1 MQAMIRVALL
11 AFLVVQEA
19 PRVPQPPPPFE
30 QVIRMRVVLRVP
42 GMEQVAVRRDVVY
55 KTIGDARLAA
65 DVYSPPS
72 AAKDKPL
79 PAVILIHGGP
89 IALSMA
95 PTPKDWGGF
104 QSLGQLLGASGF
116 AAVTFNHRFHGPP
129 MLVEASGDVRDL
141 IRHVRENAR
150 AYGFDANRLALWAFS
165 GGGPFLSSALREAP
179 EPVKALVAYYAAMDL
194 QERPPGVTPG
204 SANDLTDETRRAFS
218 PVYHVATGGRP
229 VPPVFIARAGLD
241 RPGLNAGIDRFVAK
255 ALERNVAIEVMNHEA
270 GRHGF
275 DVLDDDD
282 RSREI
287 LERTLQFLRRR
298 LQP

>member
-1 MQAMIRVALL
+1 MIRAALL
-11 AFLVVQEA
+11 AFLATQEA
-19 PRVPQPPPPFE
+19 PRMPQPPPPFE

-65 DVYSPPS
+65 DVYSPPG
-72 AAKDKPL
+72 APKDKPL

-89 IALSMA
+89 IPASMV

-116 AAVTFNHRFHGPP
+116 VAVTFNHRFHGPS
-129 MLVEASGDVRDL
+129 MLVEAAGDVRDL
-141 IRHVRENAR
+141 IRHVRENAQV
-150 AYGFDANRLALWAFS
+150 YGIDSTRLALWAFS
-165 GGGPFLSSALREAP
+165 GGGPFLSSALREGP
-179 EPVKALVAYYAAMDL
+179 EPVKALVAYYAALDL
-194 QERPPGVTPG
+194 QERPPGVAPG
-204 SANDLTDETRRAFS
+204 SANDLTDETRRAYS

-229 VPPVFIARAGLD
+229 VPPIFVARAALD
-241 RPGLNAGIDRFVAK
+241 HPFLNASIDRFVAK

-275 DVLDDDD
+275 DILDDVD

-287 LERTLQFLRRR
+287 LERTLQFLRGR
-298 LQP
+298 LRP